1 MKLYKFNLMQQIAE
15 FDVVR
20 ETPTTY
26 RYRFYNWED
35 GKTVKKTKVD
45 IPMDNLNK
53 ITATSR
59 ERLIKLAIISL
70 DKKIAQNERGLVQL
84 KKQRDDLRAL
94 YKPVGITIK
103 RYLDFKGLSKIKL
116 AELLD
121 MGVTE
126 LDIYFKLSKVPQDF
140 ANKIKDILG
149 VVLPSYS
156 K

>member
-15 FDVVR
+15 LDVVR

-26 RYRFYNWED
+26 RYRFYNWEG

-45 IPMDNLNK
+45 IPMDDLNK

-59 ERLIKLAIISL
+59 ERLIKLAVISL
-70 DKKIAQNERGLVQL
+70 DKKIAQGERGLEHL
-84 KKQRDDLRAL
+84 KRQRDDLKGL
-94 YKPVGITIK
+94 IKPVGDVLQ
-103 RYLDFKGLSKIKL
+103 RYLEFKGMTKIEL
-116 AELLD
+116 AERLD
-121 MGVTE
+121 MGLTE
-126 LDIYFKLSKVPQDF
+126 LDIHLKLSKVPQGF
-140 ANKIKDILG
+140 ADKIKNILG

>member
-15 FDVVR
+15 LDVVR
-20 ETPTTY
+20 ETPNTY
-26 RYRFYNWED
+26 QYRFYNWEG

-45 IPMDNLNK
+45 IPMDDLNK

-59 ERLIKLAIISL
+59 ERLIKLAVISL
-70 DKKIAQNERGLVQL
+70 DKKIAQNERGLEQL
-84 KKQRDDLRAL
+84 KRQRESINGL
-94 YKPVGITIK
+94 YKPVGIIIK

-126 LDIYFKLSKVPQDF
+126 LDIYLKLSKVPQGF
-140 ANKIKDILG
+140 ADKIKDILG

>member
-1 MKLYKFNLMQQIAE
+1 MKLYKLNLMQQIAE
-15 FDVVR
+15 LDVVK

-26 RYRFYNWED
+26 QYRFYNWD
-35 GKTVKKTKVD
+35 GGKTVKKTKVD

-59 ERLIKLAIISL
+59 ERLIKLAVISL
-70 DKKIAQNERGLVQL
+70 DKKIAQNERGLEHL
-84 KKQRDDLRAL
+84 KRQREDLRAL
-94 YKPVGITIK
+94 YKPVGILIK
-103 RYLDFKGLSKIKL
+103 RYLDYKGLSKIKL

-126 LDIYFKLSKVPQDF
+126 LDIYMKLSKVPQSF
-140 ANKIKDILG
+140 AEKIKDILG

-156 K
+156 E